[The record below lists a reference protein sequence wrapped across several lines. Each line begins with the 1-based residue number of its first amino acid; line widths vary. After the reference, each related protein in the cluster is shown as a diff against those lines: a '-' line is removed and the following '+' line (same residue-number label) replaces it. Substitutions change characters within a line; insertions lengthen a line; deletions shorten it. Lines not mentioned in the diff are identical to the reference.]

1 MLSHSVVSDSLRPY
15 GLWPTRLLCPWN
27 FPGKNTGVGCHFLL
41 QGIFPSQG
49 TNPSLLWLLHWPT
62 DSLSLS
68 HLGSLTTS
76 FSHGHRRYSEKY
88 IFKKSIETN
97 SWPNRWY
104 FFFYLFCFCSSD
116 SIISTVPLLF
126 FLLPDQICP
135 WIPLVKFSFQ
145 YFTFQLQNFCY
156 MFLLLIYS
164 FSLLSLHFPLVIWA
178 F

>member
-1 MLSHSVVSDSLRPY
+1 MLFLFSFMSKYFLIFFVISLIELHCLISTILWIFQFFLYWYWTSFACMLSHSVVSDSLRPY

-27 FPGKNTGVGCHFLL
+27 FPGKNTRVGCHFLL

-104 FFFYLFCFCSSD
+104 FF
-116 SIISTVPLLF
+116 SIFFVSVP
-126 FLLPDQICP
+126 QT
-135 WIPLVKFSFQ
+135 Q
-145 YFTFQLQNFCY
+145 
-156 MFLLLIYS
+156 
-164 FSLLSLHFPLVIWA
+164 
-178 F
+178 